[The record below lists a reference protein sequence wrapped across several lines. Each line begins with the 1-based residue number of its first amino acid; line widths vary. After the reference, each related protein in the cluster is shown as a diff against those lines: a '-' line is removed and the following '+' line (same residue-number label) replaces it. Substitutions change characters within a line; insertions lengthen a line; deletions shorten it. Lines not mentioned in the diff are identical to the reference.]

1 MNRKNPK
8 CLAQRSM
15 KRNGFT
21 LMELLI
27 VMAIITILML
37 LAIPT
42 VGALRKNGTRLSAIK
57 SIQAI
62 QTAQSM
68 YTQIYGANGYACSL
82 AFLGGD
88 PNAGAPSPTSA
99 QLLKA
104 DLTSGYKDGY
114 IFAIAC
120 TSKVTVGSTDR
131 ATAYTVTAVPQ
142 TIGKTGDSG
151 FCADDNG
158 IKSDPAGGTN
168 CTQLV
173 Q

>member
-1 MNRKNPK
+1 MNRKNSNSRTRRALQP
-8 CLAQRSM
+8 
-15 KRNGFT
+15 NGFT

-27 VMAIITILML
+27 VMAIITVLML

-42 VGALRKNGTRLSAIK
+42 VGALKKSGNRLSAIK

-62 QTAQSM
+62 QTAQTM
-68 YTQIYGANGYACSL
+68 YSQIYGTSGYACTL
-82 AFLGGD
+82 AALGGD
-88 PNAGAPSPTSA
+88 PSAGAPSPTSA
-99 QLLKA
+99 QLLKS
-104 DLTSGYKDGY
+104 DITSGFKDGY
-114 IFAIAC
+114 IFSITC
-120 TSKVTVGSTDR
+120 TSKVSVNGADR
-131 ATAYTVTAVPQ
+131 ATAYNITAVPQ

>member
-1 MNRKNPK
+1 MKRKSTNSRTR
-8 CLAQRSM
+8 RSIH
-15 KRNGFT
+15 RNGFT

-27 VMAIITILML
+27 VMAIITVLML

-42 VGALRKNGTRLSAIK
+42 VSALKKSGNRLSAIK

-68 YTQIYGANGYACSL
+68 YSQIYGTSGYACTL
-82 AFLGGD
+82 PALGGD
-88 PNAGAPSPTSA
+88 PTAGAPSATAA
-99 QLLKA
+99 QLLKS

-114 IFAIAC
+114 IFTIAC
-120 TSKVTVGSTDR
+120 TSKVTVNGTDR

-142 TIGKTGDSG
+142 TVGKTGDSG